1 MTIRLRHLAAINP
14 PVPGWE
20 QISDDSLL
28 TFVPLEAVWPG
39 RVDFTRKRPK
49 SETSTGYTRFMEG
62 DLIVPKITPTFEA
75 DRSTRIEGSPTT
87 VLTGTTEL
95 HVVRPSVKLDPRYLD
110 YLFSSRPFLEG
121 GASEMI
127 GVAGQKRIPDEWLR
141 NFRVP
146 VDSVQQQGDIADFLD
161 NETVRIDTLISKKR
175 RLVSLLDDREQSLR
189 DEWFSG
195 LSSTYG
201 LIAVRRLTDHIEQG
215 WSPNCDSAPAEK
227 DEWGVIKTSAVSS
240 GRFLAEENKKLPHA
254 TEPEIRWKLR
264 DGDLLIIRGSGSRKM
279 VGRACVAQIGDRK
292 LTLSDLI
299 YRVQLTQADSE
310 YVASAML
317 SSQVRTQIE
326 SSIRTDT
333 GMTLKI
339 RGDDLAD
346 IRIPAVPQD
355 VQSLETVGLAEG
367 LLQLHNCKQVIEKQL
382 LLLVERRLALVT
394 GTVTGELDISVV

>member
-1 MTIRLRHLAAINP
+1 
-14 PVPGWE
+14 
-20 QISDDSLL
+20 
-28 TFVPLEAVWPG
+28 
-39 RVDFTRKRPK
+39 
-49 SETSTGYTRFMEG
+49 MEG